1 MSSSES
7 PALDHRIVKA
17 LAHPLRQNILT
28 ILNERV
34 ASPSEISE
42 ELDERLGNVSYH
54 VRTLLDLG
62 CIELVSTTPRRGAVE
77 HHYRAVMKPFFS
89 NDDWAQMPASTRRSA
104 YDTTLKAIVKD
115 VVATAEANGFDTP
128 EDLVSRI
135 TGDLDAK
142 GRADLAKLLTAT
154 KDKAEKIFA
163 DSNKRLGG
171 SSDGTSSEV
180 ALIGFATATAGAAA
194 KKPAKKPAAKA
205 KKAPAR
211 KA

>member
-34 ASPSEISE
+34 ASPSEISD

-89 NDDWAQMPASTRRSA
+89 KDDWAQMPASTRRSA
-104 YDTTLKAIVKD
+104 HDTTLKAIVKD

-128 EDLVSRI
+128 EDVVTRI

-142 GRADLAKLLTAT
+142 GRADLAKLLAAT
-154 KDKAEKIFA
+154 REKADKIFA
-163 DSNKRLGG
+163 DSTKRLVGKDGG
-171 SSDGTSSEV
+171 AASQV
-180 ALIGFATATAGAAA
+180 ALIGFASASAPA
-194 KKPAKKPAAKA
+194 KKAAKKPAAK
-205 KKAPAR
+205 KKATAR
-211 KA
+211 KAA

>member
-89 NDDWAQMPASTRRSA
+89 KDDWAQMPASTRRSA
-104 YDTTLKAIVKD
+104 HDSALKGIVKD
-115 VVATAEANGFDTP
+115 VVATAEANGFDAP
-128 EDLVSRI
+128 EDVVASI
-135 TGDLDAK
+135 AGDLDAK
-142 GRADLAKLLTAT
+142 GRTDLAKLLQGTRE
-154 KDKAEKIFA
+154 KAEKIFA
-163 DSNKRLGG
+163 DSSKRLSGKEGG
-171 SSDGTSSEV
+171 VASQV
-180 ALIGFATATAGAAA
+180 ALIGFAQAEAPA
-194 KKPAKKPAAKA
+194 KKATKKPAAK
-205 KKAPAR
+205 KKSASR
-211 KA
+211 KAA

>member
-89 NDDWAQMPASTRRSA
+89 KDDWAQMPASTRRSA
-104 YDTTLKAIVKD
+104 HDTALKAIVKD

-128 EDLVSRI
+128 DDVVARI

-142 GRADLAKLLTAT
+142 GRADLAKLLQSTRE
-154 KDKAEKIFA
+154 KAEKIFA
-163 DSNKRLGG
+163 DSGKRLSGK
-171 SSDGTSSEV
+171 DGAVPGEV
-180 ALIGFATATAGAAA
+180 ALIGFAVSSAPA
-194 KKPAKKPAAKA
+194 KKAKKPAAK
-205 KKAPAR
+205 KKASSR
-211 KA
+211 KAA

>member
-89 NDDWAQMPASTRRSA
+89 KDDWAQMPASTRRSA
-104 YDTTLKAIVKD
+104 HDTTLKAIVKD

-128 EDLVSRI
+128 EDVVTRI
-135 TGDLDAK
+135 AGDLDAK
-142 GRADLAKLLTAT
+142 GRADLAKLLAT
-154 KDKAEKIFA
+154 TREKADKIFA
-163 DSNKRLGG
+163 DSTKRLAGKE
-171 SSDGTSSEV
+171 GTASEV
-180 ALIGFATATAGAAA
+180 ALIGFATTTAAAA
-194 KKPAKKPAAKA
+194 KKPAKKPAAK
-205 KKAPAR
+205 KKPAR
-211 KA
+211 KAA

>member
-34 ASPSEISE
+34 ASPSEISD

-89 NDDWAQMPASTRRSA
+89 KDDWAQMPASTRRSA
-104 YDTTLKAIVKD
+104 HDTTLKAIVND
-115 VVATAEANGFDTP
+115 VVATAEANGFGAP
-128 EDLVSRI
+128 EDVVTRI

-142 GRADLAKLLTAT
+142 GRADLAKLLQAT
-154 KDKAEKIFA
+154 REKAEKIFA
-163 DSNKRLGG
+163 DSGKRLAGK
-171 SSDGTSSEV
+171 DEGTAGEV
-180 ALIGFATATAGAAA
+180 ALIGFAQASASA
-194 KKPAKKPAAKA
+194 KKPAKKTAG
-205 KKAPAR
+205 KKKGSGR
-211 KA
+211 KAA

>member
-89 NDDWAQMPASTRRSA
+89 KDDWAQMPASTRRSA
-104 YDTTLKAIVKD
+104 HDAALKAIVKD
-115 VVATAEANGFDTP
+115 VAATADANGFDTP
-128 EDLVSRI
+128 EDVVTRI

-142 GRADLAKLLTAT
+142 GRTDLAKLLQTT
-154 KDKAEKIFA
+154 REKAEKIFA
-163 DSNKRLGG
+163 DSGKRLAGKDGG
-171 SSDGTSSEV
+171 VASEV
-180 ALIGFATATAGAAA
+180 ALIGFAQASAPA
-194 KKPAKKPAAKA
+194 KKAGKKPAAKR
-205 KKAPAR
+205 KSGAR
-211 KA
+211 KAA

>member
-89 NDDWAQMPASTRRSA
+89 KDDWAQMPASTRRSA
-104 YDTTLKAIVKD
+104 HDTTLKAIVKD

-128 EDLVSRI
+128 EDLVTRI

-142 GRADLAKLLTAT
+142 GRADLAKLLAT
-154 KDKAEKIFA
+154 TREKAEKVFA
-163 DSNKRLGG
+163 DSNKRLAGKG
-171 SSDGTSSEV
+171 DGIASEV
-180 ALIGFATATAGAAA
+180 ALIGFATATAASA
-194 KKPAKKPAAKA
+194 KKPAKKPAAK
-205 KKAPAR
+205 KKPAR
-211 KA
+211 KAA

>member
-77 HHYRAVMKPFFS
+77 HHYRAVMRPFFS
-89 NDDWAQMPASTRRSA
+89 KDDWAQMPASTRRSA
-104 YDTTLKAIVKD
+104 HDAALKAIVKD

-128 EDLVSRI
+128 EDVVARV

-142 GRADLAKLLTAT
+142 GRADLAKLLQAT
-154 KDKAEKIFA
+154 REKAEKIFA
-163 DSNKRLGG
+163 DSGKRLAGK
-171 SSDGTSSEV
+171 DGAIASQV
-180 ALIGFATATAGAAA
+180 ALIGFAQATAPA
-194 KKPAKKPAAKA
+194 KKAQKKPAAK
-205 KKAPAR
+205 KKAGAR
-211 KA
+211 KAA

>member
-42 ELDERLGNVSYH
+42 ELGERLGNVSYH

-89 NDDWAQMPASTRRSA
+89 KDDWAQMPASTRRSA
-104 YDTTLKAIVKD
+104 HDSTLKTIVKD
-115 VVATAEANGFDTP
+115 VAATADANGFDTT
-128 EDLVSRI
+128 EDVVARI
-135 TGDLDAK
+135 TGDLDPK
-142 GRADLAKLLTAT
+142 GRTDLAKLLQAT
-154 KDKAEKIFA
+154 REKADKIFA
-163 DSNKRLGG
+163 DSSKRLAGKE
-171 SSDGTSSEV
+171 GTSSQV
-180 ALIGFATATAGAAA
+180 ALIGFATASAPAA
-194 KKPAKKPAAKA
+194 KKPAKKPAAK
-205 KKAPAR
+205 KKTAR
-211 KA
+211 KAA